1 MSHTTKDKKKL
12 TARVSKIQGQVNGLK
27 KMLDEEQEC
36 QGVLQQISAIRGAV
50 NGLMKEVIK
59 DHLHEHLVL
68 EASKE
73 QRETDMAVVIKV
85 IDSYIK

>member
-1 MSHTTKDKKKL
+1 
-12 TARVSKIQGQVNGLK
+12 VNGLK

-36 QGVLQQISAIRGAV
+36 QDVLQQIAAIRGAV

-59 DHLHEHLVL
+59 GHLHEHLVL
-68 EASKE
+68 EESKE
-73 QRETDMAVVIKV
+73 QREADMDVVIKV

>member
-59 DHLHEHLVL
+59 DHLHEHLDV
-68 EASKE
+68 
-73 QRETDMAVVIKV
+73 
-85 IDSYIK
+85 